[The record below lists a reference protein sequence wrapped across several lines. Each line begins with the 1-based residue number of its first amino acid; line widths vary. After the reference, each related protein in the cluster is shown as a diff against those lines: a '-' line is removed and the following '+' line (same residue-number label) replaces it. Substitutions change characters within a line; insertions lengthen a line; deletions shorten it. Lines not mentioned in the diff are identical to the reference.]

1 MKHRWL
7 WAFLPALC
15 WAQSGSWS
23 RPYLADLRLW
33 LEQEGSRGRG
43 RPVIQRVELEAGQHA
58 VLVLEPL
65 DQWGAPFP
73 RQRAGFFLQD
83 EDACQRLVELSWE
96 TPTRLRLAAGTRRGS
111 CRLELVALGNFNL
124 TWPLELSVTSLA
136 AGGYTRQQAE
146 FIVTRLYRALFNRE
160 PDPQGFVAAVAEVQ
174 RNRLGSLLEGML
186 KSEEFKKTWAGLS
199 PSAFLEQVYRG
210 LLGRPPDSA
219 GVARYLREV
228 ERGKLKGLLADIIH
242 SEEFEQAMAQ
252 ASRR

>member
-7 WAFLPALC
+7 LALLPALC
-15 WAQSGSWS
+15 WAQPSSWS

-33 LEQEGSRGRG
+33 LEQEGSRS
-43 RPVIQRVELEAGQHA
+43 RPLPAGPRLELEAGQQ
-58 VLVLEPL
+58 VVVVLEPL

-73 RQRAGFFLQD
+73 HQRAGFFLQG
-83 EDACQRLVELSWE
+83 EESCQGLVELSWE
-96 TPTRLRLAAGTRRGS
+96 TPIRLRLAAGSRRGR

-124 TWPLELSVTSLA
+124 AWPLELTVSSLA

-160 PDPQGFVAAVAEVQ
+160 PDPQGYVAAVAEVQ

-186 KSEEFKKTWAGLS
+186 KSEEFKKTWVGLS

-228 ERGKLKGLLADIIH
+228 ERGKLKGVLADIIH

>member
-7 WAFLPALC
+7 LAFLPALC
-15 WAQSGSWS
+15 WAQPGSWS

-33 LEQEGSRGRG
+33 LEQEESPRREL
-43 RPVIQRVELEAGQHA
+43 PASASVELEAGQQA
-58 VLVLEPL
+58 LLVLEPL

-73 RQRAGFFLQD
+73 RQRAGFFLQG
-83 EDACQRLVELSWE
+83 EETCQGLVELAWE
-96 TPTRLRLAAGTRRGS
+96 SPTRLRVAAGTRRGR

-124 TWPLELSVTSLA
+124 AWPLELTVTSLA

-146 FIVTRLYRALFNRE
+146 FIVNRLYRALFNRD

-210 LLGRPPDSA
+210 LLRRPPDSA

-228 ERGKLKGLLADIIH
+228 ERGKLKGVLADLIH